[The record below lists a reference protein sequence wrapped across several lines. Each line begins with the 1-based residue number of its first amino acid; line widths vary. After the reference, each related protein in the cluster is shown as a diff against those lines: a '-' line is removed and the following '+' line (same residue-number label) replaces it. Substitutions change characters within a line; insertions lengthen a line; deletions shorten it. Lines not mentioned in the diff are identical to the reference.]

1 MSHRSHRAGLVVVRI
16 VLPCWTLL
24 MGVLLLWVGITLNT
38 QAPTDAWPII
48 ILSLFI
54 IIASG
59 ATLWW
64 LNRRKP
70 QDATELDSASH
81 IAGGSDG

>member
-1 MSHRSHRAGLVVVRI
+1 MDHRSHRAGLVVVRL

-24 MGVLLLWVGITLNT
+24 IGVFLLWVGVTLNP
-38 QAPTDAWPII
+38 QAPTDPWPII

-54 IIASG
+54 IIPSG

-70 QDATELDSASH
+70 QGATELDSASQ
-81 IAGGSDG
+81 ITGGSDG